1 MRMPVSACIEGGC
14 CYSPSNVMQGG
25 SEWLLFSEFCNQ
37 VFGVVQRQRLDMQM
51 EAPVL
56 VDEIIHT
63 CSNEKIAH
71 AAVASIG
78 FVFALRVKSSADLH
92 GLSVGA
98 FAAKVVHEFG
108 SVADECERKVV
119 RRAMELSQQPILG
132 GLQTILERKL
142 NAEAALGH
150 AGRPLSGWA
159 SRAPEY
165 EVRRSSCCL

>member
-1 MRMPVSACIEGGC
+1 MT
-14 CYSPSNVMQGG
+14 
-25 SEWLLFSEFCNQ
+25 
-37 VFGVVQRQRLDMQM
+37 QRQKLDMQM

-78 FVFALRVKSSADLH
+78 FVFALRVKTTADVH
-92 GLSVGA
+92 GLSIGA
-98 FAAKVVHEFG
+98 FAAKIVHEFG
-108 SVADECERKVV
+108 CAADECERKAV

-142 NAEAALGH
+142 NAETTLGR

-159 SRAPEY
+159 PRAPEY